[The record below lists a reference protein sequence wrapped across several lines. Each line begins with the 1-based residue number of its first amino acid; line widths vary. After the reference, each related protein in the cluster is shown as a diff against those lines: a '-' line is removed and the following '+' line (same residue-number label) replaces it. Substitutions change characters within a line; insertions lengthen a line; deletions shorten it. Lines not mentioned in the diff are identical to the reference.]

1 MIMGLFNFKKKPA
14 KTVPKTTSTPAKRW
28 RADNVE
34 GATEINQADTFLYGA
49 GATTVASLLSSGKRQ
64 ARSRQQ
70 IYEKF
75 AEMEGDPIVSS
86 ALKLQVTSALG
97 GHETTGNT
105 VFIETNPV
113 FSQDK
118 RKVALAEEIAADLS
132 PILNKIS
139 YSMAYTGAAFG
150 DAYARIYV
158 DKRGVVDLCIDE
170 MIRPQLVQP
179 FEKGSRTVGYAVYI
193 GERNFERLDISQLA
207 RLKMPRSQW
216 IPQYGVIEKSLKIM
230 ITNDDMEGIPLMPS
244 MVGGSMLYNAESA
257 YDNLLASL
265 LGLVGQRW
273 LDSIDEQIFTVNLD
287 STTLEQQNTFTKSLI
302 DMLKASKARADN
314 ALKEGK
320 PIMERV
326 RHVVPVFSEKMLT
339 NVAPANGGAS
349 GRGNNI
355 SIEDVLFHAK
365 MLAGALGTDMS
376 MLGFSDQLSGGLG
389 EGGFFRMSAQ
399 AAENSRSIRHA
410 LSDFYHHV
418 IDIHTL
424 NRYGFVFDANERPY
438 LINFYGSISA
448 LEAEKQKTKAEAMN
462 AGMMLAQTI
471 QLFKDMGASKE
482 ILEAFLSKTLMIDE
496 DQAKLYAKIVEM
508 TPPMPPMEGEETGGE
523 V

>member
-1 MIMGLFNFKKKPA
+1 MGLFNFKKKSA
-14 KTVPKTTSTPAKRW
+14 KTAPTITTTTAKRW
-28 RADNVE
+28 KSDNLA
-34 GATEINQADTFLYGA
+34 GATEISQADTFLYGA

-64 ARSRQQ
+64 ARSRQH
-70 IYEKF
+70 IYEKW

-113 FSQDK
+113 FGNDK

-132 PILNKIS
+132 PLLNKIS
-139 YSMAYTGAAFG
+139 YSMAYVGAAFG
-150 DAYARIYV
+150 DAYARIYA
-158 DKRGVVDLCIDE
+158 DKRGVVDLCMDE
-170 MIRPQLVQP
+170 MIRPQLVQA

-193 GERNFERLDISQLA
+193 GERNFERLDVSQLA
-207 RLKMPRSQW
+207 RMKMPRSQW
-216 IPQYGVIEKSLKIM
+216 IPQYGVIEKSLKTM
-230 ITNDDMEGIPLMPS
+230 ITNDDVDDIPLMPS

-257 YDNLLASL
+257 YDNLIASL

-273 LDSIDEQIFTVNLD
+273 LDSIDEQILTVNLEA
-287 STTLEQQNTFTKSLI
+287 TTLEQQDTFVKSLV
-302 DMLKASKARADN
+302 DMLKASKARADS
-314 ALKEGK
+314 AIKEGK

-326 RHVVPVFSEKMLT
+326 RHIIPVFNEKQLT

-399 AAENSRSIRHA
+399 AAENARSIRHA
-410 LSDFYHHV
+410 LADFYHHV

-424 NRYGFVFDANERPY
+424 NRYGFVFDVNERPY

-448 LEAEKQKTKAEAMN
+448 LEAEKQKTKADAMN
-462 AGMMLAQTI
+462 AGLMMAQAI

-482 ILEAFLSKTLMIDE
+482 IMEAFLSKSLMIDE

-508 TPPMPPMEGEETGGE
+508 AAPMPPGMEGEETGGE
-523 V
+523 L

>member
-113 FSQDK
+113 FAQDK
-118 RKVALAEEIAADLS
+118 RKVALAEEIAANLS
-132 PILNKIS
+132 LILNKIS

-230 ITNDDMEGIPLMPS
+230 ITNDDIDGIPLMPS

-265 LGLVGQRW
+265 IGLVGQRW
-273 LDSIDEQIFTVNLD
+273 LDSIDEQILTVNLE
-287 STTLEQQNTFTKSLI
+287 STTLEQQNTFIKSLV

-339 NVAPANGGAS
+339 NVTPANGGAS
-349 GRGNNI
+349 GRSNNI

-496 DQAKLYAKIVEM
+496 AQAKLYAKIVEM
-508 TPPMPPMEGEETGGE
+508 TPPMEDEETGVE
-523 V
+523 VAQ